1 MKNTPI
7 TFLMGFYLFFAILG
21 LIIPWYFNLQHILYS
36 GIPFS
41 VTEYFRQGTATP
53 LASSI
58 TSDFFIATVPAMVWM
73 LLEIR
78 KLNMKYFWLYVLGTF
93 LIAFAFTFPLF
104 MFFRERKL
112 SANIA

>member
-1 MKNTPI
+1 
-7 TFLMGFYLFFAILG
+7 MGFYLFFSILG
-21 LIIPWYFNLQHILYS
+21 LFIPWYFNLQHILYS

-41 VTEYFRQGTATP
+41 VAEYLRQGTATP

-58 TSDFFIATVPAMVWM
+58 TFDFLITTVPAMVWM

-78 KLNMKYFWLYVLGTF
+78 KLNMKYFWLYVLSTF

>member
-1 MKNTPI
+1 
-7 TFLMGFYLFFAILG
+7 
-21 LIIPWYFNLQHILYS
+21 
-36 GIPFS
+36 
-41 VTEYFRQGTATP
+41 
-53 LASSI
+53 
-58 TSDFFIATVPAMVWM
+58 MVWM

-78 KLNMKYFWLYVLGTF
+78 KLNMKYFWLYVLSTF